1 STGTMTDPA
10 GSRDFPTILLIDDDP
25 DWRVLVRESLE
36 QAGFRVFEE
45 SRGDRVLQAV
55 ERRRPDVIVLDH
67 NMPGIDG
74 LQVTAFLHERWPTLP
89 VVLTSSFGDPRTV
102 ERALGLG
109 ARYLDKPFQLAV
121 LVREVAKLSAVKARR

>member
-1 STGTMTDPA
+1 MTDPL
-10 GSRDFPTILLIDDDP
+10 GSTDLPTILVIDDDP

-45 SRGDRVLQAV
+45 SRGDRALQAV
-55 ERRRPDVIVLDH
+55 ERRRPDVVVLDH
-67 NMPGIDG
+67 HMPGIDG

-109 ARYLDKPFQLAV
+109 ARYLDKPLRLGA
-121 LVREVAKLSAVKARR
+121 LVREVAKLSAVKTRR

>member
-1 STGTMTDPA
+1 MTDPVESGA
-10 GSRDFPTILLIDDDP
+10 LPTILLIDDDP

-45 SRGDRVLQAV
+45 SRGDRALQAV
-55 ERRRPDVIVLDH
+55 ERRRPDVVVLDH
-67 NMPGIDG
+67 HMPGIDG

-109 ARYLDKPFQLAV
+109 ARYLDKPFQLGA
-121 LVREVAKLSAVKARR
+121 LIREVAKLSAVKTRR

>member
-1 STGTMTDPA
+1 MTYPV
-10 GSRDFPTILLIDDDP
+10 GSRDLPTILLIDDDP

-45 SRGDRVLQAV
+45 SRGDRVLHAV
-55 ERRRPDVIVLDH
+55 ERRRPDVVVLDH
-67 NMPGIDG
+67 HMPGIDG

-102 ERALGLG
+102 ERARGLG
-109 ARYLDKPFQLAV
+109 ARYLDKPFQLAA
-121 LVREVAKLSAVKARR
+121 LVREVATLSEGKTRR